1 MELTAN
7 NISRTIKG
15 RLILNNVS
23 LNLKSNNVYGFT
35 GRNGSGKTMLF
46 RALSGLMRIDSGTV
60 TLDGKVLHKDFDIL
74 PGLGITIE
82 NSGLYSEYTGYKNL
96 KLLAGINKK
105 ITDEEIK
112 KALDDVGLDHSDKRT
127 VKKYSMGMK
136 QRLAVA
142 QAVMER
148 PDVLMLDE
156 PTNGL
161 DESGVKLIRDIIL
174 RERERGAIILLAS
187 HNKEDIS
194 ELADTLFKVDNG
206 CVTES

>member
-23 LNLKSNNVYGFT
+23 LNLKSNNVY
-35 GRNGSGKTMLF
+35 GSGKTMLF

-112 KALDDVGLDHSDKRT
+112 QALNDVGLDHSDKRT

>member
-60 TLDGKVLHKDFDIL
+60 ILDGKVLHKDFDIL

-96 KLLAGINKK
+96 KLLADINKK

-112 KALDDVGLDHSDKRT
+112 QALNDVGLDHSDKRT
-127 VKKYSMGMK
+127 VKKNSMGMK

>member
-1 MELTAN
+1 MDLTAN

-112 KALDDVGLDHSDKRT
+112 QALNDVGLDHSDKRT

-161 DESGVKLIRDIIL
+161 DESGIKLIRDIIL

>member
-7 NISRTIKG
+7 NISRTIKD
-15 RLILNNVS
+15 RLILNKVS
-23 LNLKSNNVYGFT
+23 LNLRSNNVYGFT

-112 KALDDVGLDHSDKRT
+112 QALDDVGLDHSDKRT

-142 QAVMER
+142 QAIMER

>member
-7 NISRTIKG
+7 NINRTIKG

-112 KALDDVGLDHSDKRT
+112 QALNDVGLDHSDKRT

-161 DESGVKLIRDIIL
+161 DESGIKLIRDIIL

>member
-112 KALDDVGLDHSDKRT
+112 QALNDVGLDHSDKRT

-156 PTNGL
+156 HTNGL

>member
-112 KALDDVGLDHSDKRT
+112 QALNDVGLDHSDKRT
-127 VKKYSMGMK
+127 VKKNSMGMK

>member
-96 KLLAGINKK
+96 KLLADINKK

-112 KALDDVGLDHSDKRT
+112 QALNDVGLDHSDKRT

>member
-15 RLILNNVS
+15 RLILNKVS
-23 LNLKSNNVYGFT
+23 LNLRSNNVYGFT

-142 QAVMER
+142 QAIMER

-156 PTNGL
+156 PTNSL

>member
-15 RLILNNVS
+15 RLILNKVS
-23 LNLKSNNVYGFT
+23 LNLRSNNVYGFT

-82 NSGLYSEYTGYKNL
+82 NSGLYSEYTGYRNL

-112 KALDDVGLDHSDKRT
+112 QALNDVGLDHSDKRT

-142 QAVMER
+142 QAIMER

-156 PTNGL
+156 PTNSL

-194 ELADTLFKVDNG
+194 ELADILFKVDNG

>member
-15 RLILNNVS
+15 RLILNKVS
-23 LNLKSNNVYGFT
+23 LNLRSNNVYGFT

-112 KALDDVGLDHSDKRT
+112 QALNDVGLDHSDKRT

>member
-112 KALDDVGLDHSDKRT
+112 QALNDVGLDHSDKRT

-142 QAVMER
+142 QAIMER

>member
-1 MELTAN
+1 
-7 NISRTIKG
+7 
-15 RLILNNVS
+15 
-23 LNLKSNNVYGFT
+23 
-35 GRNGSGKTMLF
+35 MLF

-112 KALDDVGLDHSDKRT
+112 QALNDVGLDHSDKRT

>member
-112 KALDDVGLDHSDKRT
+112 QALNDVGLDHSDKRT

-161 DESGVKLIRDIIL
+161 DESGIKLIRDIIL

>member
-60 TLDGKVLHKDFDIL
+60 TLDGKALHKDFDIL

-112 KALDDVGLDHSDKRT
+112 QALNDVGLDHSDKRT